1 MIVVSKRWVM
11 VTIAVMA
18 ALRAM
23 ALGDSGGSSSDDGNC
38 RDSGGKDD
46 GNGGTMMVT
55 IALVALAIAHFI
67 TGHNVATVKG

>member
-1 MIVVSKRWVM
+1 M

-23 ALGDSGGSSSDDGNC
+23 ALSDGGGSSSNDGNC

-46 GNGGTMMVT
+46 GNGGRTLVT

-67 TGHNVATVKG
+67 TGHIVATVKG